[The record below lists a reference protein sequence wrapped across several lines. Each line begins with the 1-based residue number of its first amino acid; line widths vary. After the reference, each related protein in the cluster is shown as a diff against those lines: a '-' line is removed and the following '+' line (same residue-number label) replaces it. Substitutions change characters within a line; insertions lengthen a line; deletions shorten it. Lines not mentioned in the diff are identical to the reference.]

1 MKYTLPKRT
10 ANTMS
15 EAIAL
20 SSPSGKMS
28 KSARERANKRLSIA
42 LFGPEGM
49 PFPTAVQPSQKDILL
64 RRTSQ
69 LRELAARGMKP
80 RAYLKRA
87 IELENEAISSVV
99 GTWRGN

>member
-20 SSPSGKMS
+20 SSPSGTMS

-49 PFPTAVQPSQKDILL
+49 PFPTASQPSTEEVLIRQA
-64 RRTSQ
+64 SQ
-69 LRELAARGMKP
+69 LRELAARGLKP

-87 IELENEAISSVV
+87 IELEERISRIME
-99 GTWRGN
+99 TKK